1 MHKGLHPKSNTN
13 RLYIPR
19 KEGGRGLLS
28 IEDTVDLAKLELKSY
43 VRNSCKRLLVAER
56 QMEDYQGESVINFK
70 NRKKMERQQQWK
82 DKTLHGQFLRQTD
95 DEAGKERWMWLK
107 GTGIKRETES
117 LIIAAQEQ
125 AMRTNVIKAKIDNT
139 QEESKCRMC
148 GMADETVNHI
158 LSECNRL
165 AQREYKR
172 RHDCVERMIHWELCR
187 KYGLAAAERWYEH
200 QPDTVTENDSC
211 KLLRDFNVQTDHV
224 IYARRPDVILI
235 DKEKCKII
243 DFSIP
248 YDSRVNAKEMEK
260 IEKYQDLGQ
269 EVQKL
274 WNMRTKV
281 IPIIKG
287 ALGTTPKKLSKRLDD
302 LGIGTRIV
310 ELQKTVIIYSARI
323 LRKVL
328 EI

>member
-1 MHKGLHPKSNTN
+1 M
-13 RLYIPR
+13 
-19 KEGGRGLLS
+19 
-28 IEDTVDLAKLELKSY
+28 
-43 VRNSCKRLLVAER
+43 RNSCERLLVAAR

-70 NRKKMERQQQWK
+70 NRKKIERQQQWK

-107 GTGIKRETES
+107 GTGTKRETES

-125 AMRTNVIKAKIDNT
+125 AIRTNVIKAKIDNT

-148 GMADETVNHI
+148 GKADETVNHI
-158 LSECNRL
+158 LSECNML

-172 RHDCVERMIHWELCR
+172 RHDCVGRKIHWELRR
-187 KYGLAAAERWYEH
+187 KYGLAAAERWHEH

-211 KLLRDFNVQTDHV
+211 KLLWDFNVQTDHV
-224 IYARRPDVILI
+224 IQARRPDVTLI
-235 DKEKCKII
+235 DKEKSECKII

-248 YDSRVNAKEMEK
+248 YDSRVNAKEIEK
-260 IEKYQDLGQ
+260 IEKYQDLAR

-281 IPIIKG
+281 IHIIIG
-287 ALGTTPKKLSKRLDD
+287 ALGTNPKKLSKRLDD

-310 ELQKTVIIYSARI
+310 ELQKTVSIYSARI
-323 LRKVL
+323 LRKML